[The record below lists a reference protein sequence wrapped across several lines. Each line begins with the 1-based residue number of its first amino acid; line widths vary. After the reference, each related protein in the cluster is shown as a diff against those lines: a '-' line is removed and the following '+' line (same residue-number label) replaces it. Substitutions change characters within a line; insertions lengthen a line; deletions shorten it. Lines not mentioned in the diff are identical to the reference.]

1 MCSILLH
8 HSSPI
13 LHSNINS
20 EKGGGGKWVRVE
32 IPRDRLTMCH
42 YVCHKT

>member
-8 HSSPI
+8 HSSPF

-20 EKGGGGKWVRVE
+20 EKGRGEGGGVGE
-32 IPRDRLTMCH
+32 G
-42 YVCHKT
+42 

>member
-8 HSSPI
+8 HSSPF

-20 EKGGGGKWVRVE
+20 ENGGGEEGGGGGGGLKFQE
-32 IPRDRLTMCH
+32 IG
-42 YVCHKT
+42 

>member
-20 EKGGGGKWVRVE
+20 EKGGGGVGE
-32 IPRDRLTMCH
+32 G
-42 YVCHKT
+42 